1 MQVVSS
7 PSFWLLFRSSINKIS
22 RFHVKYQTM
31 GGARYLIFSNFLLVL
46 RKFLF
51 WEKDWILGFNSNA
64 VFKFLKVSNFLRF

>member
-7 PSFWLLFRSSINKIS
+7 PSFWLLFWSSINKIC

-31 GGARYLIFSNFLLVL
+31 VGARYLIFSNFLLVL

-51 WEKDWILGFNSNA
+51 WEKDWI
-64 VFKFLKVSNFLRF
+64 